1 MARLD
6 EASKRLQRAIENLES
21 VVSRR
26 IAQGGGADDQAL
38 REALSAAQRENAALQ
53 ELTSTVSARLDSA
66 ILRLRRL
73 AG

>member
-6 EASKRLQRAIENLES
+6 EASTRLQRAIDNLEK
-21 VVSRR
+21 VVSAR
-26 IAQGGGADDQAL
+26 AGAGGGQNDKAL
-38 REALSAAQRENAALQ
+38 RDALSAAQRENAALQ
-53 ELTSTVSARLDSA
+53 QLTSSVSARLDSA

>member
-6 EASKRLQRAIENLES
+6 EASVRLQRAIDNLEK
-21 VVSRR
+21 VVSAR
-26 IAQGGGADDQAL
+26 ASASGGQDDKAL
-38 REALSAAQRENAALQ
+38 RDALSAAQRENAALQ
-53 ELTSTVSARLDSA
+53 QLTSTVSARLDSA